1 MRICFIA
8 LLITISAQAWA
19 NNDITNNKL
28 VEATA
33 AIDANVIFMRHALA
47 PGFGDPEDFNVAD
60 CS

>member
-28 VEATA
+28 VEAIA
-33 AIDANVIFMRHALA
+33 AIDANVIFMRHR
-47 PGFGDPEDFNVAD
+47 GF
-60 CS
+60 